1 MHDRPRSRLLAS
13 IAGALAL
20 HGVGVISSALVA
32 GRSAPEVVLQ
42 TPAVDLGSTEIEIA
56 VDQPLPGGG
65 DQTATADRFSDG
77 APARRIAAV
86 RTPRPEAHGHG
97 ESASTAIEINPAEGS
112 YSLSPL
118 AAPGDKKHVEL
129 GIGPGNL
136 ALWAG
141 AAKPAEAPS
150 ATRGAPAPAPVS
162 TTGGLAEAL
171 EAHDQQIGLGPE
183 GPVISAAREAAHSD
197 VAPALGT
204 ASFTITAMQNG
215 DVTVDLTAASSQ
227 AEGWNKVGAIMAAAI
242 KRKPPRVPGS
252 RRGVRI
258 GIELVAEERW
268 PSGSLA
274 RGEAPRF
281 EIKLPNITTTDEAK
295 EDLAKRNPLAVAPP
309 GDPGRMPPL
318 KANVELPGVY
328 LKGRGKVCAYQ
339 LGVTPF
345 GIGLGGGCDPSNV
358 GANPM
363 RVVSA
368 RVTGQTML

>member
-1 MHDRPRSRLLAS
+1 
-13 IAGALAL
+13 
-20 HGVGVISSALVA
+20 
-32 GRSAPEVVLQ
+32 VVLQ
-42 TPAVDLGSTEIEIA
+42 RPAVDLGSTEIEIA

-65 DQTATADRFSDG
+65 DQTATRERFSGG
-77 APARRIAAV
+77 APDRRIAAV
-86 RTPRPEAHGHG
+86 IAPRPEGHG
-97 ESASTAIEINPAEGS
+97 ARESAATAVEITSNEGS

-118 AAPGDKKHVEL
+118 AAPGEKKPVEL
-129 GIGPGNL
+129 GLGPGNL

-141 AAKPAEAPS
+141 AARPAEAPS
-150 ATRGAPAPAPVS
+150 AARAQSAPAPVS

-171 EAHDQQIGLGPE
+171 EAHDQEIGLGPE

-215 DVTVDLTAASSQ
+215 DVTVDLAAASSQ
-227 AEGWNKVGAIMAAAI
+227 ADGWNKVGAIMAAAI
-242 KRKPPRVPGS
+242 KRKPPRVPAS

-274 RGEAPRF
+274 RGEAPRL
-281 EIKLPNITTTDEAK
+281 EIKLPNITTTDQAK
-295 EDLAKRNPLAVAPP
+295 EDLAKRNPLAVPPP
-309 GDPGRMPPL
+309 GDPGGMPPL
-318 KANVELPGVY
+318 KANVELPGVF

-345 GIGLGGGCDPSNV
+345 GVGLGGGCDPSNV
-358 GANPM
+358 GANPT